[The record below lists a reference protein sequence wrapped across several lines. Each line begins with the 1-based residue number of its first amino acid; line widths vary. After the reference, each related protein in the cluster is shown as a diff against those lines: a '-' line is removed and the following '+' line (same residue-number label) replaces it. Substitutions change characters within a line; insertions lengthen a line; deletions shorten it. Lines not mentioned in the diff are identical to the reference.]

1 MRYLAIIPI
10 LAVAACSTGRLA
22 EEPSPT
28 ARETIGLGRT
38 GHAGGVSAERAERG
52 GSMEIT
58 NSVYVSN
65 HVIKADPAQILS
77 ELPDVYKALGLEGAG
92 LMSVEGGIFGRPTAR
107 AHRRVGER
115 PIAQIVDCGEN
126 LNGGAGTYEVSLA
139 VQTSVKP
146 APGGGSTVRSWVE
159 SSGRQRG
166 TSTSRRRC
174 ESTGVLEREIA
185 ERLTAFAAAV
195 AASSD

>member
-28 ARETIGLGRT
+28 TRETVGLGVT
-38 GHAGGVSAERAERG
+38 GHAGGVAIERSERG
-52 GSMEIT
+52 GSVEIT
-58 NSVYVSN
+58 NSVYVSS

-92 LMSVEGGIFGRPTAR
+92 LMSAEGGIFGRPNTR

-115 PIAQIVDCGEN
+115 TIAQVVDCGEN
-126 LNGGAGTYEVSLA
+126 LNGGATTYEVSLG

-146 APGGGSTVRSWVE
+146 AQGGGSEVRSWVE

-174 ESTGVLEREIA
+174 ESTGVLEKEIA
-185 ERLTAFAAAV
+185 ARLTAFAAAV
-195 AASSD
+195 AASSN